1 MADMIHQGPQSTDPT
16 REDRRGQGQN
26 TDLSQL
32 SVSAHFAEPESPR
45 LPTHTSASVTQRW
58 GKKAFESGVTIEGRL
73 LGGKR

>member
-16 REDRRGQGQN
+16 RGDRRAQGQN

-32 SVSAHFAEPESPR
+32 SVSAHFGEAGSPR

-58 GKKAFESGVTIEGRL
+58 RTKAFKSGATIEGRL
-73 LGGKR
+73 LAGKL